1 MGPCQNDPPCNP
13 FFPSAYS
20 YVLGVQDWPP
30 PPPINLS
37 GYTNFDPDGPIS
49 TTYANLLNCFGFRE
63 IINEDVNEIE
73 LNEGEALL
81 MEFLRKT
88 ESLNVIKEVL
98 KQNEE
103 LAKQLCDKVYPNKEE
118 KCSKCKHSK

>member
-1 MGPCQNDPPCNP
+1 MSRKGCRKVDYDSDSQNSEDCESNASVCESIESIIDDHDHP
-13 FFPSAYS
+13 
-20 YVLGVQDWPP
+20 
-30 PPPINLS
+30 
-37 GYTNFDPDGPIS
+37 
-49 TTYANLLNCFGFRE
+49 YANLLNCFGFRE

-98 KQNEE
+98 QQNEE